1 MIKEVNCLTKKKY
14 VRLYIAKLKK
24 IKKLNMK
31 NYRILLVILF
41 FPLIMS
47 CQPSTEEAIKY
58 NDGITEQQLL
68 VNEKV
73 GILMESY
80 DTYVTEEM
88 EVAYNN
94 AIEQL
99 NIGLEYTNKLQGFE
113 DDAYFTEGALAFFSS
128 YREILENEHTR
139 IIELL
144 KLPADDYGPDQIKEY
159 EMLRSQSN
167 MKIDKAF
174 EDMLIIQ
181 KKFAKK
187 YHIEFDV

>member
-14 VRLYIAKLKK
+14 VRLYIVKTQKY
-24 IKKLNMK
+24 KKLNMK
-31 NYRILLVILF
+31 NSRILLITLF

-58 NDGITEQQLL
+58 NDGITEQQIL

-80 DTYVTEEM
+80 DAYVTEEM
-88 EVAYNN
+88 DEAYNN
-94 AIEQL
+94 VMEQL
-99 NIGLEYTNKLQGFE
+99 NQGVEYTNKLQGFE
-113 DDAYFTEGALAFFSS
+113 DDTYFAEGALAFFSS
-128 YREILENEHTR
+128 YKEILKNEHGR

-174 EDMLIIQ
+174 DSMLIIQ

-187 YHIEFDV
+187 YHIEFDE